1 MSLKCRPSHVFH
13 YVKDNLHCYTSQLKY
28 VIRLEEDV
36 SRDMRQNFRLTRDQ
50 VVHLKTAA
58 NLAGGKQIS
67 IQEDLPFLLN
77 VPSPELSKVQCR
89 YVL

>member
-1 MSLKCRPSHVFH
+1 MMSLKCRPSHVFH

-50 VVHLKTAA
+50 VVHLK
-58 NLAGGKQIS
+58 I
-67 IQEDLPFLLN
+67 
-77 VPSPELSKVQCR
+77 
-89 YVL
+89 